1 MSAMS
6 KQPLITIT
14 TSDHG
19 LDFIVHGQAMDNF
32 LITEPIEDDKPEDQR
47 PAIRDCRKER
57 HVMLAAEFRQLARKL
72 EAGAWPFSRVRA
84 DPEMSRG
91 ASEREI
97 DRLALHIQR
106 LQDGV
111 YLMQPGVYLNDEDTE

>member
-1 MSAMS
+1 MS

-14 TSDHG
+14 TSSHG

-32 LITEPIEDDKPEDQR
+32 LITEPIEDDM
-47 PAIRDCRKER
+47 PADRRESVRDCRKER

-72 EAGAWPFSRVRA
+72 EAGAWPFARVLA

-91 ASEREI
+91 AAEREI
-97 DRLALHIQR
+97 DQLALHIKR
-106 LQDGV
+106 LQDDV
-111 YLMQPGVYLNDEDTE
+111 YRKQPGVYLNDGDAE